1 MISAR
6 ILANDQDYSC
16 ELAGGCAAGDVGWC
30 GGVKNDFGT
39 RRRTNNQI
47 IASGIATGKPT
58 ITNQISSV
66 MPFSATTISVSAAF
80 TTVSSGCQFTSP
92 RTRGVGVN
100 VAVGVSV

>member
-6 ILANDQDYSC
+6 ILANAQDYSC
-16 ELAGGCAAGDVGWC
+16 ELAGGCTAGGAGWR
-30 GGVKNDFGT
+30 GVKNDFGT

-47 IASGIATGKPT
+47 IASGIATGNPT
-58 ITNQISSV
+58 ITSQIRSV

-80 TTVSSGCQFTSP
+80 ITVSSGCQFASP
-92 RTRGVGVN
+92 RIRGVGVN